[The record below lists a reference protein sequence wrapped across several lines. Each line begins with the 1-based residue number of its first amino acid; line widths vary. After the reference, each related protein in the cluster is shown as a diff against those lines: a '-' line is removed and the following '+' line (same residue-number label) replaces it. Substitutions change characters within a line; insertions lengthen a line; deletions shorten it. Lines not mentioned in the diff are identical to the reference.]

1 MVSEAY
7 YEVHMTR
14 VLHTAQILLGSAMSM
29 YSLAITPF
37 FIKVKQIL
45 LQLALYY
52 FALKYSKIVWAY
64 QIRNLGR

>member
-14 VLHTAQILLGSAMSM
+14 VLHTAKISDVNVFPCN
-29 YSLAITPF
+29 YPFF